1 LEALNSLK
9 ILRQYSA
16 QSDNSEES
24 DALLNSFESTI
35 YKSRFNNAKQPKII
49 DRQKGARF

>member
-1 LEALNSLK
+1 MEALNSLK

-24 DALLNSFESTI
+24 DALNSFESTI